1 MTLVEEGIPDYL
13 AIAVAVTQKSDWKEA
28 LDSMMAVVR
37 SVFMFDNLALYVA
50 EEGSADL
57 TEIVYAR
64 AVGRGQSAGAEAS
77 WGVEVATQVMARNE
91 MIVLESSA
99 PATSAGAKGAA
110 LRREP
115 SRGTSR
121 AEEALLRSVAGANMP
136 AVAGEGGRKSN
147 RLAFPYLLG
156 MPLRTADKVIGALV
170 FVRFGGPAYT
180 PAQIQRVQYI
190 ATQFSSLLE
199 RKTLREQINALQE
212 ARLVI
217 ALQEDFIATISH
229 ELRTPLGFIKGY
241 STTLLRQDTEWD
253 EATRH
258 EFLTIID
265 EEADHLTTLIENVLE
280 SARLQSNTMP
290 INFQTVRLD
299 AVVRDIALRSQAR
312 YKDMQIGLNFAI
324 TPVIRADSV
333 RLAQVFTNLFSNA
346 AKYAP
351 GSPISISLTKEGSV
365 YRLSFSDKG
374 PGISAEY
381 LPHLFQRFYR
391 VPGQTS
397 TGSGLGLF
405 ICKKIIE
412 VHGGMIVVESQPG
425 MGTTFIIDFP
435 VETNTTSKGA

>member
-50 EEGSADL
+50 EDDSTDL

-64 AVGRGQSAGAEAS
+64 AIGRGQSAGAEAS
-77 WGVEVATQVMARNE
+77 WGVEVANQVMTRNE
-91 MIVLESSA
+91 MIVLEPSA
-99 PATSAGAKGAA
+99 SARMKDTAK
-110 LRREP
+110 E
-115 SRGTSR
+115 
-121 AEEALLRSVAGANMP
+121 
-136 AVAGEGGRKSN
+136 GERKSN
-147 RLAFPYLLG
+147 RLASPYLLG
-156 MPLRTADKVIGALV
+156 MPLRTADKVLGAVV

-199 RKTLREQINALQE
+199 RKTLREQISALQE

-241 STTLLRQDTEWD
+241 STTLLREDTEWD
-253 EATRH
+253 EATRR

-290 INFQTVRLD
+290 INFQAVRLD
-299 AVVRDIALRSQAR
+299 AVIRDISLRSQAR
-312 YKDMQIGLNFAI
+312 YKDMQIGLNFTV
-324 TPVIRADSV
+324 TPVIRADNI
-333 RLAQVFTNLFSNA
+333 RLAQVMTNLFSNA
-346 AKYAP
+346 AKHAP
-351 GSPISISLTKEGSV
+351 GSSISISLTQEGPV
-365 YRLSFSDKG
+365 YRICFSDKG
-374 PGISAEY
+374 PGIPSEY

-412 VHGGMIVVESQPG
+412 VHGGTIVVESQPG
-425 MGTTFIIDFP
+425 AGTTFIIDFP
-435 VETNTTSKGA
+435 VEPKNISQGA

>member
-1 MTLVEEGIPDYL
+1 MKIAEEGIPDYL

-28 LDSMMAVVR
+28 LDSVMAVVR
-37 SVFMFDNLALYVA
+37 SVFLFDNLALYLS
-50 EEGSADL
+50 EEYSPDL

-77 WGVEVATQVMARNE
+77 WGADVGHQVMTTNELIVHEPPKSAASKKSRN
-91 MIVLESSA
+91 
-99 PATSAGAKGAA
+99 AGADEHKDNPKNNP
-110 LRREP
+110 RH
-115 SRGTSR
+115 
-121 AEEALLRSVAGANMP
+121 
-136 AVAGEGGRKSN
+136 N
-147 RLAFPYLLG
+147 RLASPYLLG
-156 MPLRTADKVIGALV
+156 LPLRTAEKVIGAVV
-170 FVRFGGPAYT
+170 FVRFGGPTFT
-180 PAQIQRVQYI
+180 PAQIQRGQFI
-190 ATQFSSLLE
+190 ATQFSTLLE
-199 RKTLREQINALQE
+199 RKSLREQISALQE

-253 EATRH
+253 EATRR

-290 INFQTVRLD
+290 IRFQAVRLD
-299 AVVRDIALRSQAR
+299 ALIRDIALRSQAR
-312 YKDMQIGLNFAI
+312 YKDMKISLNFSA
-324 TPVIRADSV
+324 TPIVRADGV
-333 RLAQVFTNLFSNA
+333 RLAQVLTNLFNNA

-351 GSPISISLTKEGSV
+351 GSPISISLTKEERS
-365 YRLSFSDKG
+365 YRIRFSDKG
-374 PGISAEY
+374 PGISSEH

-405 ICKKIIE
+405 ICKKIVEAHDATIS
-412 VHGGMIVVESQPG
+412 VESQLG
-425 MGTTFIIDFP
+425 KGTTFIIDFP
-435 VETNTTSKGA
+435 TELENISKGA

>member
-50 EEGSADL
+50 EDDSTDL

-64 AVGRGQSAGAEAS
+64 ASGRGQSAGAEAS
-77 WGVEVATQVMARNE
+77 WGVEVANQVMTRNE
-91 MIVLESSA
+91 MIVLEPSA
-99 PATSAGAKGAA
+99 SARMKDTAK
-110 LRREP
+110 E
-115 SRGTSR
+115 
-121 AEEALLRSVAGANMP
+121 
-136 AVAGEGGRKSN
+136 GERKSN
-147 RLAFPYLLG
+147 RLASPYLLG
-156 MPLRTADKVIGALV
+156 MPLRTADKVLGAVV

-199 RKTLREQINALQE
+199 RKTLREQISALQE

-241 STTLLRQDTEWD
+241 STTLLREDTEWD
-253 EATRH
+253 EATRR

-290 INFQTVRLD
+290 INFQAVRLD
-299 AVVRDIALRSQAR
+299 AVIRDISLRSQAR
-312 YKDMQIGLNFAI
+312 YKDMQIGLNFTV
-324 TPVIRADSV
+324 TPVIRADNI
-333 RLAQVFTNLFSNA
+333 RLAQVMTNLFSNA
-346 AKYAP
+346 AKHAP
-351 GSPISISLTKEGSV
+351 GSSISISLTQEGPV
-365 YRLSFSDKG
+365 YRICFSDKG
-374 PGISAEY
+374 PGIPSEY

-412 VHGGMIVVESQPG
+412 VHGGTIVVESQPG
-425 MGTTFIIDFP
+425 AGTTFIVDFP
-435 VETNTTSKGA
+435 VEPKNISQGA

>member
-13 AIAVAVTQKSDWKEA
+13 AIAVAVTQKSEWKEA
-28 LDSMMAVVR
+28 LDSVMAVVR

-50 EEGSADL
+50 EDDSADL

-77 WGVEVATQVMARNE
+77 WGVEVANQVMARNE
-91 MIVLESSA
+91 MIVIEPSV
-99 PATSAGAKGAA
+99 PAGKKGAA
-110 LRREP
+110 TVRDSARKATQVEDVEP
-115 SRGTSR
+115 
-121 AEEALLRSVAGANMP
+121 VA
-136 AVAGEGGRKSN
+136 AGEGNGRKN
-147 RLAFPYLLG
+147 RLSSPYLLG
-156 MPLRTADKVIGALV
+156 MPLRTADKVIGAVV

-199 RKTLREQINALQE
+199 RKTLREQIIALQE

-253 EATRH
+253 ETTRR

-265 EEADHLTTLIENVLE
+265 EEADHLSTLIENVLE

-290 INFQTVRLD
+290 MNFQAVRLD
-299 AVVRDIALRSQAR
+299 AVIRDIALRSQAR
-312 YKDMQIGLNFAI
+312 YKDMQIGLNFVV

-333 RLAQVFTNLFSNA
+333 RLAQVLTNLFSNA

-351 GSPISISLTKEGSV
+351 GSAISISLIREGPV
-365 YRLSFSDKG
+365 YRVRFSDKG
-374 PGISAEY
+374 PGIPAEY

-412 VHGGMIVVESQPG
+412 VHGGTLSVESQPEV
-425 MGTTFIIDFP
+425 GTTFIIDFP
-435 VETNTTSKGA
+435 AESNNPSKGA

>member
-13 AIAVAVTQKSDWKEA
+13 AIAAAVTQKSDWKEA
-28 LDSMMAVVR
+28 LDSVMAVVR
-37 SVFMFDNLALYVA
+37 SVFLFDNLALFLA
-50 EEGSADL
+50 EDDSNNL

-77 WGVEVATQVMARNE
+77 WGVEIANQAMARNE
-91 MIVLESSA
+91 MVVHE
-99 PATSAGAKGAA
+99 PAATA
-110 LRREP
+110 RR
-115 SRGTSR
+115 STKD
-121 AEEALLRSVAGANMP
+121 AER
-136 AVAGEGGRKSN
+136 RRN
-147 RLAFPYLLG
+147 RLASPYLLG
-156 MPLRTADKVIGALV
+156 MPLRTANDVIGAVV

-180 PAQIQRVQYI
+180 PEQIQRVQYI

-199 RKTLREQINALQE
+199 RKILREKIIALQE

-241 STTLLRQDTEWD
+241 TTTLLRDDTEWD
-253 EATRH
+253 EATRQ

-280 SARLQSNTMP
+280 SARLQSNTLP
-290 INFQTVRLD
+290 ITFQAVRLD
-299 AVVRDIALRSQAR
+299 AIIRDIALRSQAR
-312 YKDMQIGLNFAI
+312 YKDMKIGLNFTV
-324 TPVIRADSV
+324 TPTIQADTI
-333 RLAQVFTNLFSNA
+333 RLAQVFTNLFTNA

-351 GSPISISLTKEGSV
+351 GAPVSVSLTKEAEG
-365 YRLSFSDKG
+365 YRVAFSDQG
-374 PGISAEY
+374 PGIPPEH

-391 VPGQTS
+391 VPGHNS

-412 VHGGMIVVESQPG
+412 AHGGAISVKSQVG
-425 MGTTFIIDFP
+425 VGTTFIIDFP
-435 VETNTTSKGA
+435 AELKNISKEPEHVQ